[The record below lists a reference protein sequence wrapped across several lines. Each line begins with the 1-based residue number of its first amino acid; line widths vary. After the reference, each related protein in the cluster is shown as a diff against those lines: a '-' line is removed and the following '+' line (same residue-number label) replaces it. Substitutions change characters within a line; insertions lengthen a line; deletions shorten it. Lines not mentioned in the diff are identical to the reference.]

1 MAPLF
6 CGDWLRR
13 LPARSPAGGRRCCPC
28 LKCGG
33 ASPLPFLDVRAGK
46 RDSHEMRDGGEFEVR
61 RIRSLEPRTSN
72 FLSRLTRLSLGPSPE
87 DETLYKPIIF
97 PHIDPA
103 VHS

>member
-1 MAPLF
+1 MTSSRVNLQ
-6 CGDWLRR
+6 
-13 LPARSPAGGRRCCPC
+13 PASLQPSPTFSP
-28 LKCGG
+28 G
-33 ASPLPFLDVRAGK
+33 ASSLPFLDVRAGK

-61 RIRSLEPRTSN
+61 RIRSLEPRASN